1 VGTLGRL
8 EPVKGLDVLLDAVP
22 LVAEAVPGAR
32 FLLAGGG
39 PEREA
44 LAARVASD
52 PVLSERVTL
61 LGFVPSA
68 PAFLGMLDCYC
79 LPSRSEGFNT
89 TILEAMALGVP
100 VVATDVGGTREAVRD
115 GETGRL
121 VPSGDP
127 AALAVALI
135 GGISALA
142 VSPGMRASLSRLL
155 VDPQPKFTDFR
166 MSDDVAYLEPVVP
179 DGFEGDFYP
188 SYIPAGF
195 SPAGANRGHAYYLT
209 DDEQRVLYY
218 NEYDENTVLGLD
230 TEDADVT
237 YTKVGGTDA
246 MLVQKNGLSSVVWSF
261 ADRFFLVSLT
271 GSSEEAMKIAESL
284 VLID

>member
-1 VGTLGRL
+1 MMSREARLLADCEDALFRLALLRLEARRADALIGEANAGDADLTPEEMDRTFERAWPRILRRVRWESRRAGLRTFRRGTLS
-8 EPVKGLDVLLDAVP
+8 
-22 LVAEAVPGAR
+22 
-32 FLLAGGG
+32 
-39 PEREA
+39 
-44 LAARVASD
+44 RVA
-52 PVLSERVTL
+52 T
-61 LGFVPSA
+61 
-68 PAFLGMLDCYC
+68 
-79 LPSRSEGFNT
+79 
-89 TILEAMALGVP
+89 
-100 VVATDVGGTREAVRD
+100 VAAAV
-115 GETGRL
+115 
-121 VPSGDP
+121 
-127 AALAVALI
+127 LAVALI

-209 DDEQRVLYY
+209 ADEQRVLYY

-261 ADRFFLVSLT
+261 ANRFFLVSLT
-271 GSSEEAMKIAESL
+271 GSPEEAMKIAESL